1 MQAMT
6 AEQTKRYIMLVDD
19 DANDRELAQIVF
31 AELAEESGARADVRI
46 MTGGQEALDFL
57 AAQAEQ
63 PELLPD
69 VVLLDLNMP
78 QMDGLSVLKA
88 IRSNPAI
95 STLPVVI
102 LSTSRERSDV
112 KQSYS
117 LGANAYVVKPLDYD
131 HFRSTISSV
140 LDFWTG
146 QNQVNR

>member
-1 MQAMT
+1 MT
-6 AEQTKRYIMLVDD
+6 AEQTRHSILLVDD

-31 AELAEESGARADVRI
+31 SELAAESGDRANVQI
-46 MTGGQEALDFL
+46 LSGGQEALDCL
-57 AAQAEQ
+57 SRQAAQPGQ
-63 PELLPD
+63 LPD

-78 QMDGLSVLKA
+78 QMDGLSVLQA
-88 IRSNPAI
+88 IRGNPATA
-95 STLPVVI
+95 TLPVVI

-112 KQSYS
+112 QRSYT

-131 HFRSTISSV
+131 HFHRTIASV

>member
-1 MQAMT
+1 MT
-6 AEQTKRYIMLVDD
+6 AEQTKRSILLVDD

-31 AELAEESGARADVRI
+31 AELASESGERADVRI
-46 MTGGQEALDFL
+46 LPGGQEALDFL
-57 AAQAEQ
+57 VDQAER
-63 PELLPD
+63 PEQLPD

-78 QMDGLSVLKA
+78 QIDGLSVLKA
-88 IRSNPAI
+88 IRQNPAM

-102 LSTSRERSDV
+102 LSTSRERADV
-112 KQSYS
+112 QRAYS

-131 HFRSTISSV
+131 HFHRTISSV